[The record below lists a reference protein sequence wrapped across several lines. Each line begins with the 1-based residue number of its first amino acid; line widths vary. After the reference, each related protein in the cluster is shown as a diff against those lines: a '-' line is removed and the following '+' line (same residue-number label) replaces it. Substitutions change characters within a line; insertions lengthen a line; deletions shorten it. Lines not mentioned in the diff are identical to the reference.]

1 MSHYILPDDHSID
14 GARAESLFRTMYI
27 IVRNTCVQVYA
38 TGRNASCSP
47 AARVSPDGWR
57 VLENN
62 KWIII
67 DVVVH
72 RSH

>member
-47 AARVSPDGWR
+47 AARVSPDG
-57 VLENN
+57 
-62 KWIII
+62 
-67 DVVVH
+67 
-72 RSH
+72 